1 MTDNINHRTMTDKL
15 KAKKRAG
22 RPSGRRNKVST
33 KDAIERALSSGKELT
48 EIKMIIEHYIENADE
63 YGLTV
68 KNVLDFLKADIDLYR
83 WMTETISKMESN
95 EELKEKGEQSEALPE
110 GQVGNVVAFSLAA
123 EES

>member
-1 MTDNINHRTMTDKL
+1 MTDDIKHQTMTQKL
-15 KAKKRAG
+15 QAKKRAG

-33 KDAIERALSSGKELT
+33 REAIERALSSGKELT

-83 WMTETISKMESN
+83 WMTETISKMEAN
-95 EELKEKGEQSEALPE
+95 ERLKEQGEQPEVLPE
-110 GQVGNVVAFSLAA
+110 GQVGNVVAFSLTA

>member
-1 MTDNINHRTMTDKL
+1 MTDNVKHQTMTQKL

-33 KDAIERALSSGKELT
+33 KEAIERALSSGKELT

-83 WMTETISKMESN
+83 WMTETISKMEAN
-95 EELKEKGEQSEALPE
+95 EKLKEKGEQTEALPE
-110 GQVGNVVAFSLAA
+110 GQVGNVVAFSLTA